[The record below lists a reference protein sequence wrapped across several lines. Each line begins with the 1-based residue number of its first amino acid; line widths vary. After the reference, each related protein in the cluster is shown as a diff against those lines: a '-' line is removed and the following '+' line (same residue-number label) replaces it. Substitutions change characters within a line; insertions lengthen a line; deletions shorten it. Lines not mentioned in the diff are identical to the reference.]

1 MENNHNENTENYPK
15 YKINA
20 MNRNKNQDVLLNF
33 RNSSNK
39 LCFDSNESIGTDIED
54 ITPESEKSEDKN
66 EKIENSFNIFEVIIS
81 QFFKCCLCKTIKIKN
96 DMNEKANKI
105 IFRKMDVIVYVRNM
119 ILLDLFNQNSLDDN
133 KKNIIN
139 FLSRPIISLDKKAKT
154 KFNEFYGNY
163 KEKDFNRFYGS
174 VQELVKRPKKSEVE
188 AGLINITNEHLKD
201 FL

>member
-1 MENNHNENTENYPK
+1 
-15 YKINA
+15 
-20 MNRNKNQDVLLNF
+20 
-33 RNSSNK
+33 
-39 LCFDSNESIGTDIED
+39 
-54 ITPESEKSEDKN
+54 
-66 EKIENSFNIFEVIIS
+66 
-81 QFFKCCLCKTIKIKN
+81 
-96 DMNEKANKI
+96 MNEKANKI

-174 VQELVKRPKKSEVE
+174 VQELVKNPKKNELES
-188 AGLINITNEHLKD
+188 GLINITNEHLKD